1 MTLTIVR
8 LITSNSFE
16 TMAVSGSGR
25 TYSAAQVGPPVLHHL
40 DLGLLDVDD
49 VLCEFGH
56 AVGPSSRT
64 SSLISMAPSWWFAGT
79 LALAAD
85 LQRRARVPIEDYAP
99 SSLLVVAGAL
109 AFVGGR
115 LATELAAPA
124 LVHWVHGL
132 GALLVLLGLLRTAR
146 SASPDRRLDGVIRD
160 PRRVRRSEEW
170 MRPIDDRILEAC
182 DASGFVL
189 TPAVIAYNIEY
200 SREEVNRRLG
210 ELERRSFVERVE
222 RGKYRITERGRRYL
236 VGPL

>member
-1 MTLTIVR
+1 MGVTTAYHALLIALPDSAMTAL
-8 LITSNSFE
+8 LGGGKYL
-16 TMAVSGSGR
+16 AV
-25 TYSAAQVGPPVLHHL
+25 
-40 DLGLLDVDD
+40 
-49 VLCEFGH
+49 
-56 AVGPSSRT
+56 
-64 SSLISMAPSWWFAGT
+64 AGT

-109 AFVGGR
+109 AFVGGG
-115 LATELAAPA
+115 LATELAAPT

-146 SASPDRRLDGVIRD
+146 GASPDRRLDGVIRD
-160 PRRVRRSEEW
+160 PRRVRSHEEW

-189 TPAVIAYNIEY
+189 TPAVIAYNIGY

-222 RGKYRITERGRRYL
+222 RGKYRITDRGRRYL